1 MARSPLART
10 GLFDIVNYAC
20 LTIVAFVTLYP
31 FWNIMIVSFATPAAY
46 YAGRYN
52 IIPRSFTLD
61 AYIYNFSNPQ
71 VFLSFLTSI
80 TVTVLGTTLSLLI
93 TSMTA
98 WVLSKR
104 RLAGRNVLFF
114 LFVLTMFIN
123 GGLIPF
129 YVLISKLGMR
139 NTLFVLFIPQTIN
152 MFFLILTKNYFVT
165 MPVSLEES
173 AKLDGANDFVI
184 LFRIIL
190 PIAKPIVA
198 TISLFYAAQFWND
211 WFTPMIFLSRI
222 DLYPLSLYLKNLL
235 GEATSAIDQGVIT
248 VSTPATVR
256 ASVIMITITPII
268 LVYPFLQKH
277 FVKGVLLGAVKE

>member
-10 GLFDIVNYAC
+10 GLFDVANYMF
-20 LTIVAFVTLYP
+20 LLIVAFLTLYP
-31 FWNIMIVSFATPAAY
+31 FWNILIVSFATPSAY

-52 IIPRSFTLD
+52 IIPRSFTLE

-71 VFLSFLTSI
+71 VFLSLLISL
-80 TVTVLGTTLSLLI
+80 TVTVAGTSLSLLI

-98 WVLSKR
+98 WVLSKP
-104 RLAGRNVLFF
+104 RLKGRNLLFF

-165 MPVSLEES
+165 MPLSLEES

-198 TISLFYAAQFWND
+198 TISLFYAVQFWND
-211 WFTPMIFLSRI
+211 WFTPMIFLNRI

-235 GEATSAIDQGVIT
+235 SEATSAIDQGVVN